1 MQIETALREGGC
13 AKGAWLCK
21 REQALSMEHGRGKGA
36 WLCKAGT
43 VMGMARKDTG
53 RGGQAKGRGYA
64 NSPTITRRGVASLSG
79 GGHAKGWAFSKG
91 AWPCKEAWLLKW
103 GGVSRCCHWHW
114 VPGAWLGVGGVKGR
128 GFGVGVWPKWVRLVA
143 VGGAW
148 GQGWG
153 FGSRLWGR
161 GGRGVCWQ

>member
-21 REQALSMEHGRGKGA
+21 REQAFSMEHGRGKGA

-43 VMGMARKDTG
+43 VMGMVRKDTG

-79 GGHAKGWAFSKG
+79 DGHAKGWALSKG
-91 AWPCKEAWLLKW
+91 AWPCK
-103 GGVSRCCHWHW
+103 GGVASQMGRGLT
-114 VPGAWLGVGGVKGR
+114 VLPLALGAGGVARSGR
-128 GFGVGVWPKWVRLVA
+128 G
-143 VGGAW
+143 
-148 GQGWG
+148 
-153 FGSRLWGR
+153 
-161 GGRGVCWQ
+161 